1 MDPYATHLPV
11 LVREALQARGPI
23 LELGCGDYS
32 TPVLAE
38 IAQHVEQ
45 PFFFYSADPV
55 WSARY
60 PAIQKLLVNWSSVKF
75 PTADIVFLDNEQFTK
90 DRIRHLP
97 ALALTS
103 RVVVVHDLGACSSH
117 AHWRESVAAWPI
129 VETYPQHNTAV
140 LRRN

>member
-55 WSARY
+55 WSARF
-60 PAIQKLLVNWSSVKF
+60 PTVQKYIVDWAAVKF
-75 PTADIVFLDNEQFTK
+75 PPADIVLLDNEQFTK

-97 ALALTS
+97 ALSKTS
-103 RVVVVHDLGACSSH
+103 RVVVVHDLEACSTH
-117 AHWRESVAAWPI
+117 KHWAECIAAWPK
-129 VETYPQHNTAV
+129 VEKYPQHNTAV
-140 LRRN
+140 LRKG